1 MAVGAAVPWDT
12 CEATACTGARL
23 GTGAWCLVHL
33 PAEGL
38 AGRLTAGPHGVD
50 LDGRGACFTR
60 TSLAR
65 VLEQVPVDD
74 AGRRRLGT
82 VRFDQATFEAAVSFD
97 DADFAGAVS
106 FAGATF
112 SGDARFGGATFAGPV
127 DCRGTSFGGQAWFVG
142 ASFAGRVSFVSA
154 RFAGPAWFQHAGFAG
169 PAAFDGATFAAN
181 LTISDATFAGGSS
194 FTNAAFEGHL
204 RLDRASCADGWQFD
218 HARFKFE
225 SEGPSHQI
233 RPPADTVVQPV
244 FARDAK
250 LRGDTTVGGRRG
262 RRGRKARR
270 SGGWEQGEPS
280 RNPRLSVVLAVVV
293 IVAGGYI
300 MFRPTGTASG
310 PEDDLGPGRT
320 AYLHKDGAGAVTR
333 YNPCVPL
340 RYVVNDKD
348 APEGWKA
355 ALDDAVA
362 ELAKGTSMPMQFAGI
377 MAEPVA
383 ADLRGQL
390 AQAYTW
396 PSDVDGYSQAYQ
408 KLFRRPSYQ
417 PSRYGSGIWA
427 PVLIA
432 WAPFGRA
439 GAGYRHSPDAVGA
452 SDVRQFQGRVAYVSG
467 TIVLNSDVASP
478 NLKAT
483 FLHQLGHV
491 LGLGHV
497 GPSQEVM
504 HPMERTQQQWGEGD
518 LSGLK
523 IVAPAG
529 QCVETPAPG
538 A

>member
-1 MAVGAAVPWDT
+1 MAGGAAVPWDT
-12 CEATACTGARL
+12 CEETACTGARL
-23 GTGAWCLVHL
+23 ENTTSCLVHL
-33 PAEGL
+33 PVEVL
-38 AGRLTAGPHGVD
+38 AGLLTSTPQGID
-50 LDGRGACFTR
+50 LDGRGACLTR

-65 VLEQVPVDD
+65 ILEQVPVDE

-97 DADFAGAVS
+97 DADFSGGVS

-127 DCRGTSFGGQAWFVG
+127 DCRGATFGGQAWFVG
-142 ASFAGRVSFVSA
+142 ASFAAPVSFASA
-154 RFAGPAWFQHAGFAG
+154 RFAGPAWFQHARFAG

-194 FTNAAFEGHL
+194 FNSASFEGHM
-204 RLDRASCADGWQFD
+204 RFDRASCATGWDFD

-225 SEGPSHQI
+225 NEGPSSRI

-250 LRGDTTVGGRRG
+250 LRGVPPGGGRRG
-262 RRGRKARR
+262 RRGRKSQR
-270 SGGWEQGEPS
+270 SGRQEQREPI
-280 RNPRLSVVLAVVV
+280 RNPRLSIVLAVVV
-293 IVAGGYI
+293 IAAGGYI
-300 MFRPTGTASG
+300 IFRPTGTASG
-310 PEDDLGPGRT
+310 PEDDFGPGRT
-320 AYLHKDGAGAVTR
+320 AYLHKDAAGAVTR

-348 APEGWKA
+348 APQGWKA
-355 ALDDAVA
+355 ALDEAVA
-362 ELAKGTSMPMQFAGI
+362 ELAKGTSMPMQFAGAT
-377 MAEPVA
+377 AEPVA

-396 PSDVDGYSQAYQ
+396 PSDADGYSEAYQ

-417 PSRYGSGIWA
+417 PARYGSGIWA

-432 WAPFGRA
+432 WAPFGKA
-439 GAGYRHSPDAVGA
+439 GAGYRHSLDAVGA
-452 SDVRQFQGRVAYVSG
+452 SDVRPFEGKVAYVSG
-467 TIVLNSDVASP
+467 TIVLNSDVPSP

-483 FLHQLGHV
+483 FMHQLGHV

-497 GPSQEVM
+497 GASQEVM
-504 HPMERTQQQWGEGD
+504 HPFERTQQQWGEGD
-518 LSGLK
+518 FAGLK
-523 IVAPAG
+523 TVAPAG
-529 QCVETPAPG
+529 QCLETPAPG